1 MKNKLKHIFFA
12 SALMAAA
19 TNFTAC
25 SLDEVNPGEFTMD
38 SLAETEETYEKII
51 NNCYFAMERYFYGAS
66 GASGIESNNWM
77 AMTEATTDLWTY
89 QRNKSTSY
97 TQWFWFYA
105 GASPNTTYTDNFW
118 EGLFMMVIIGAIIV
132 IGVIYLL
139 LKRHESRMVL
149 IAAGILMAVIAGKP
163 MAALDAFAK
172 SMTNAGLITSV
183 CSCMGF
189 AMVMKYT
196 GCDKH
201 LVVAIGKVLKKMG
214 FMLIPGAT
222 IATFIINIA
231 IPSAAGCSAAVG
243 VIFIPILMSA
253 GIHPAMAAAAVK
265 SGTYGSMLNPGLV
278 HNGVIAKLSNVEIT
292 EVITHHMMAD
302 IVGVIIAATT
312 LTILAI
318 FLKENKGYLP
328 EGGNDAVAEDL
339 KINPLYAL
347 MPLLPVIILLVG
359 STGMA
364 PILKM
369 GVPQAMLIG
378 ALLSLAVTRSNPT
391 KLTKSFFDGMG
402 DAYANIIGIIIS
414 VGVFVSGM
422 QSLGLVKA
430 LINWMLESTG
440 IVKIAATFG
449 PFILAMISGS
459 GDAATVAFNEAVTP
473 HAAQF
478 GLQAIDMGSMAAL
491 GGTLGRTMSPI
502 AGATIICAGIA
513 GVDPMEVCKR
523 NALGITLALLAG
535 MVILLF

>member
-1 MKNKLKHIFFA
+1 
-12 SALMAAA
+12 
-19 TNFTAC
+19 
-25 SLDEVNPGEFTMD
+25 
-38 SLAETEETYEKII
+38 
-51 NNCYFAMERYFYGAS
+51 
-66 GASGIESNNWM
+66 
-77 AMTEATTDLWTY
+77 
-89 QRNKSTSY
+89 
-97 TQWFWFYA
+97 
-105 GASPNTTYTDNFW
+105 
-118 EGLFMMVIIGAIIV
+118 MMVIIGAIIV

-491 GGTLGRTMSPI
+491 GGTWDGQCLRLQVRPLSAPVLPVSIRWKFANVMLWVLLWPCWQAWSFCCSDFSKERPLLLRAFFYLFIYNTVFCKKSAFCSTMLNI
-502 AGATIICAGIA
+502 F
-513 GVDPMEVCKR
+513 
-523 NALGITLALLAG
+523 L
-535 MVILLF
+535 

>member
-1 MKNKLKHIFFA
+1 
-12 SALMAAA
+12 
-19 TNFTAC
+19 
-25 SLDEVNPGEFTMD
+25 
-38 SLAETEETYEKII
+38 
-51 NNCYFAMERYFYGAS
+51 
-66 GASGIESNNWM
+66 
-77 AMTEATTDLWTY
+77 
-89 QRNKSTSY
+89 
-97 TQWFWFYA
+97 
-105 GASPNTTYTDNFW
+105 
-118 EGLFMMVIIGAIIV
+118 MMVIIGAIIV

-459 GDAATVAFNEAVTP
+459 GDAATVAFNEAVTLLRMRHSLDCRLLIWVP
-473 HAAQF
+473 WLLWVEPWDGQCLR
-478 GLQAIDMGSMAAL
+478 LQVRPLSAPVLPVSIRWKFANVMLWVLLWPCWQAWSFCCSDFSKERPLLLRAFFYLFIYNNVFCKKSAFCS
-491 GGTLGRTMSPI
+491 TMLNI
-502 AGATIICAGIA
+502 F
-513 GVDPMEVCKR
+513 
-523 NALGITLALLAG
+523 L
-535 MVILLF
+535 

>member
-1 MKNKLKHIFFA
+1 
-12 SALMAAA
+12 
-19 TNFTAC
+19 
-25 SLDEVNPGEFTMD
+25 
-38 SLAETEETYEKII
+38 
-51 NNCYFAMERYFYGAS
+51 
-66 GASGIESNNWM
+66 
-77 AMTEATTDLWTY
+77 
-89 QRNKSTSY
+89 
-97 TQWFWFYA
+97 
-105 GASPNTTYTDNFW
+105 
-118 EGLFMMVIIGAIIV
+118 MMVIIGAIIV

-278 HNGVIAKLSNVEIT
+278 HN

>member
-1 MKNKLKHIFFA
+1 
-12 SALMAAA
+12 
-19 TNFTAC
+19 
-25 SLDEVNPGEFTMD
+25 
-38 SLAETEETYEKII
+38 
-51 NNCYFAMERYFYGAS
+51 
-66 GASGIESNNWM
+66 
-77 AMTEATTDLWTY
+77 
-89 QRNKSTSY
+89 
-97 TQWFWFYA
+97 
-105 GASPNTTYTDNFW
+105 
-118 EGLFMMVIIGAIIV
+118 MMVIIGAIIV

-328 EGGNDAVAEDL
+328 EGGNDAVANDL

-422 QSLGLVKA
+422 QSL
-430 LINWMLESTG
+430 LESTG

-449 PFILAMISGS
+449 PFILAIISGS